1 MATTVPARSFLGSLL
16 GYALL
21 LAVVWRAASRPKA
34 GVPSIERI
42 PSTEAARAV
51 GRTQLDGSQTAVH
64 DDAGRATGWWS
75 LLKETFSSWSDHKA
89 ARLGAALAYYSV
101 FSIGPLMLIA
111 IAIAGLIFGQDA
123 VRGEVSAQLKGLLG
137 NAGAEAIEGML
148 AGARRPME
156 GLWSAL
162 SRCSWLQPAW

>member
-1 MATTVPARSFLGSLL
+1 MRFFWPSFGEPPAVRKRVCRPSNESPPQKPRVLSGARNLMVRRPQFTTMPAGLPGGGACSRRRS
-16 GYALL
+16 A
-21 LAVVWRAASRPKA
+21 P
-34 GVPSIERI
+34 
-42 PSTEAARAV
+42 
-51 GRTQLDGSQTAVH
+51 GRTD
-64 DDAGRATGWWS
+64 
-75 LLKETFSSWSDHKA
+75 KA